1 MTQYAYKAMKPSGQ
15 LITGIQ
21 EAVNEDELEQLLK
34 KSSMD
39 LISAKQ
45 RKQHR
50 FSGSGGKVSRRDLI
64 TLYIDLE
71 QMALAEIPITEA
83 LAELRD
89 SLEPSRIQEVSAG
102 LVRHIEQGLTL
113 SEAMGRFPDVF
124 DEMSVNLIAAGEAAG
139 ELPKVFNELKET
151 ITWQDNLI
159 RQTKKLLTYPLFV
172 GLIVFA
178 VVCFLMIYLVPQLIS
193 FIVSMGQDIPIH
205 TRVLIAVSDF
215 FVEYWLLVL
224 IAPPLLFYLTH
235 ATLQKSTD
243 ARRWYDR
250 HKLEIPLVG
259 VTIKKILLARFSR
272 NFAMLYDAG
281 VNLLECLRISQETV
295 TNLYLK
301 DELGAIKTQVE
312 EGSSLH
318 QAFAASTLFPPLVL
332 RMVNVGEQTGN
343 LGKAIMN
350 ISTFYNNDV
359 TDGIERIQA
368 LIEPTMT
375 VIMGLLLGWI
385 MVSVLGPIY
394 DLVANIQM

>member
-45 RKQHR
+45 RKQRR

-113 SEAMGRFPDVF
+113 SKAMGRFPDVF
-124 DEMSVNLIAAGEAAG
+124 DEMSVNLVAAGEAAG

-215 FVEYWLLVL
+215 FVEYWFLVL

-301 DELGAIKTQVE
+301 DELGTIKTQVE